1 MMALPFSVEK
11 TLTSSHAVMAQT
23 RGLQTMHGYVGN
35 EEDGEPVVV
44 IVADIPTQVRPRLDK
59 GETELLDVRRFLID
73 LGHGDAPLVLGAHPN
88 SPPDTIATI
97 RGEAVRVEAAQL
109 HLPQQ
114 PGRKNNTHAS
124 RYFAF
129 EHLRNTLIARST
141 QLSGALRQHRG
152 YVVYVWF
159 GDPLAVAGARFP
171 IRTPEPLI
179 DLLRKAQPPP
189 PAPVGPLP
197 KPAQDGV
204 VAWNEDKT
212 IGVSWGNLPAEY
224 NSGFATA
231 LGFEL
236 GLSYN
241 VTIRSREVAAEIQR
255 IVADH
260 DSPEADVLV
269 ISTNAAMA
277 NGLHFPSAHFVAN
290 LAFDHPD
297 PLSNCEPQHL
307 KGVAL
312 HDPAAPGRVK
322 WLIGDGRL

>member
-1 MMALPFSVEK
+1 MMALPFGVEK

-23 RGLQTMHGYVGN
+23 QGLQTMYGYVGT
-35 EEDGEPVVV
+35 EEDGEPVVA
-44 IVADIPTQVRPRLDK
+44 IVADIPTQVRSPLDK
-59 GETELLDVRRFLID
+59 RETELVDVRRFLIHA
-73 LGHGDAPLVLGAHPN
+73 GHGDAPLEAGAHPN

-97 RGEAVRVEAAQL
+97 GGEEVRIEAAQL

-129 EHLRNTLIARST
+129 EHLRNTLVAQST
-141 QLSGALRQHRG
+141 RLSGPLRQHRG
-152 YVVYVWF
+152 YVVCVWF
-159 GDPLAVAGARFP
+159 GDPLAVAGDRFP
-171 IRTPEPLI
+171 IRTAEPLI

-189 PAPVGPLP
+189 PAPAGPLP
-197 KPAQDGV
+197 KQAQDGV
-204 VAWNEDKT
+204 VAWNKDKA

-224 NSGFATA
+224 DSGFATA

-241 VTIRSREVAAEIQR
+241 VTIRSREVTAELQR
-255 IVADH
+255 IVVDH
-260 DSPEADVLV
+260 DSAEVDVLV

-290 LAFDHPD
+290 RAFDHPD
-297 PLSNCEPQHL
+297 PLNGYDPEHL
-307 KGVAL
+307 TGVAL
-312 HDPAAPGRVK
+312 HDPAAPGRVR
-322 WLIGDGRL
+322 WLIGDGLR